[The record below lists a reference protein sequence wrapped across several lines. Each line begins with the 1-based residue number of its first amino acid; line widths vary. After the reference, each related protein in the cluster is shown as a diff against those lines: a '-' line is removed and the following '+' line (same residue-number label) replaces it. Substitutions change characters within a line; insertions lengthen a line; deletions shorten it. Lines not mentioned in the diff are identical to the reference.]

1 MIEENL
7 RKLSDRWLE
16 TFALT
21 AATFYLYI
29 NLFTFSHV
37 PFLLD
42 GDQQFFWVYAQRMLY
57 GQHAYKDFFQFTPLG
72 TNLVY
77 LAFFHLFGPR
87 IWVTNL
93 AVLFLGLALFWI
105 CFELAKQLMERNLA
119 LLAAFLFLVLAYGGR
134 LDATHHWY
142 SALVALC
149 AIRVLMPRRTLPRI
163 ALAGTLFGVASFFT
177 QTVGVA
183 GTIALLLA
191 LAWEN
196 TSSRRPLR
204 TLLEQQ
210 LLALASFVLVLSA
223 LSAYLIVHVGWK
235 QLWYF
240 EVTYPRLYVRFGRQF
255 LIPEVHTG
263 LTELAQHLFLYTLMI
278 SIYPAV
284 LRYCWRRRREPVS
297 PQRMQLV
304 LLSLFGLTLLLAII
318 TRVNWNRIYAISMPA
333 IILLLWGIDR
343 LGKFRSSALTAL
355 WIIVAGIALNQV
367 RSKHVPP
374 HQIADLPGGKVALS
388 PQMYEKFSWLTQHTK
403 PGELFLQAQL
413 LNTYLPLDLHNP
425 LFIDGLWRSEITRPE
440 YVQRAI
446 QEVEQD
452 RVTYILW
459 SPRLGSPDKRSTLDR
474 LAPFRTYLA
483 DHYTRVQQ
491 FSDADEIWK
500 RR

>member
-1 MIEENL
+1 MIEENP
-7 RKLSDRWLE
+7 RNEQSGRWIELL
-16 TFALT
+16 ALT
-21 AATFYLYI
+21 AATFYLYL

-37 PFLLD
+37 PFLLE

-57 GQHAYKDFFQFTPLG
+57 GEHAYKDFFQFTPPG
-72 TNLVY
+72 TDLVY

-93 AVLFLGLALFWI
+93 AVLLLGLALFWI
-105 CFELAKQLMERNLA
+105 CFELAKQLMEPNLA

-142 SALVALC
+142 SAMVALC
-149 AIRVLMPRRTLPRI
+149 AVRVLMPRRTLPRI
-163 ALAGTLFGVASFFT
+163 ALAGALFGVASFFT

-183 GTIALLLA
+183 GTVALLLA

-204 TLLEQQ
+204 TLLKQQ
-210 LLALASFVLVLSA
+210 LLALASFVLVLST

-240 EVTYPRLYVRFGRQF
+240 EVAYPRLYVRFGRQF
-255 LIPEVHTG
+255 LIPELHAG
-263 LTELAQHLFLYTLMI
+263 LTEVAQRLFLYTLLI
-278 SIYPAV
+278 SIYPVV
-284 LRYCWRRRREPVS
+284 LRYCWRRREPVS

-304 LLSLFGLTLLLAII
+304 LLSLCGLSLLLATI

-333 IILLLWGIDR
+333 IILLLWVTNR
-343 LGKFRSSALTAL
+343 LANFRRYALTAL
-355 WIIVAGIALNQV
+355 WIIVAGIALKQI
-367 RSKHVPP
+367 RAKHVHP
-374 HQIADLPGGKVALS
+374 HQIANLPAGRVALS
-388 PQMYEKFSWLTQHTK
+388 PQMYEKFSWLAQHSK

-413 LNTYLPLDLHNP
+413 LNTYLPLDLRNP
-425 LFIDGLWRSEITRPE
+425 LFIDGLWSSEITRPE
-440 YVQRAI
+440 YVQQAI
-446 QEVEQD
+446 QQVEQD
-452 RVTYILW
+452 QITYILW
-459 SPRLGSPDKRSTLDR
+459 SPRLGSPNKESTQDR

-483 DHYTRVQQ
+483 DHYTRVQE
-491 FSDADEIWK
+491 FSDTDEIWK